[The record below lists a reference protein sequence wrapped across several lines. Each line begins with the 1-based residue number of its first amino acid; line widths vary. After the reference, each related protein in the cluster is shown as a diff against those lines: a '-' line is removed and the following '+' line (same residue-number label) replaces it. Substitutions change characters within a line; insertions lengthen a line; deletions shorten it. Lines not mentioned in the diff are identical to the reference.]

1 MSVSLYSAKKSLKN
15 VKHSVYIL
23 GLDGMVSFLE
33 EAEAFLELF
42 RTIGCFGFRNV

>member
-1 MSVSLYSAKKSLKN
+1 MSLYSAKKSLED

-33 EAEAFLELF
+33 KAEAFLELF
-42 RTIGCFGFRNV
+42 RTIGCIGFRDV